1 MEPSKEAVVET
12 RSGPTSRIAG
22 FWQRLG
28 ALAIDG
34 LVLAAIGFPLGS
46 LLGERLAPVGTPA
59 RLIGLLVI
67 LPYLA
72 VLGSEVGNGQTFGKK
87 LLRLRVVD
95 GNGRPLPLSRALA
108 RATLLSLPWIFNGMR
123 FGSLGP
129 AVLATLWVAGVLVF
143 GVGGAIVGTYV
154 LNRRTRQAFHDLL
167 VGSYVIHAD
176 GLGLR
181 APAASTRRP
190 VVASIAWIALVAVAT
205 LAMGFAA
212 RRLLARAF
220 PPVLL
225 ESVLAI
231 PGASSAEIKR
241 VETKQVAASGT
252 ARSSEKLVAVL
263 WYRGPEED
271 TRRAANEVAAAILRH
286 HPDAVTVP
294 ALAIKVV
301 RGWDV
306 GVARKTRAQSFE
318 RTPAEWQAELR
329 R

>member
-1 MEPSKEAVVET
+1 MEPSKEPVVET
-12 RSGPTSRIAG
+12 KPGPTSRIAG

-28 ALAIDG
+28 ALAIDA
-34 LVLAAIGFPLGS
+34 LVLGAIGFLLGS

-59 RLIGLLVI
+59 RLVGLLVVV
-67 LPYLA
+67 PYLA

-95 GNGRPLPLSRALA
+95 ANGRPLPLSRSLA
-108 RATLLSLPWIFNGMR
+108 RAMLLSLPWFFNGMR

-129 AVLATLWVAGVLVF
+129 AVMATLWVAGVLVF
-143 GVGGAIVGTYV
+143 GVGVAIVGTYV
-154 LNRRTRQAFHDLL
+154 LNRGTRQALHDLL
-167 VGSYVIHAD
+167 VGSFVIHAD

-190 VVASIAWIALVAVAT
+190 LVASIAWIALVAVGT
-205 LAMGFAA
+205 LAIGFAA

-241 VETKQVAASGT
+241 VKVTEKSVSGE
-252 ARSSEKLVAVL
+252 ARTSEKLVAVL
-263 WYRGPEED
+263 WYRGPEEGS
-271 TRRAANEVAAAILRH
+271 REAANEVAAAILRH
-286 HPDAVTVP
+286 HPDAATAP
-294 ALAIKVV
+294 TLAITVV

-306 GVARKTRAQSFE
+306 GIARKTSAQSFTK
-318 RTPAEWQAELR
+318 TPAEWQAELR
-329 R
+329 H